1 MTSPPWITRIMSES
15 LLCIESCW
23 RYTVCIFMAYTEKL
37 LEYFILAC
45 LHRNFIS
52 NRENPQSLKHV
63 SKFRL
68 VCSEMKRTQCVII
81 LYENQQQHNI
91 TTHTHCVSVTPAG
104 PRPEPRPEPRAV
116 SCQQRSERRGSV
128 LRLNDL
134 VQKPPSPLSRLPR

>member
-1 MTSPPWITRIMSES
+1 MFHSERDPVRLCDLSTMDHTNHERIIAVHS
-15 LLCIESCW
+15 
-23 RYTVCIFMAYTEKL
+23 KL
-37 LEYFILAC
+37 LALYRMYFHGIYREATRVFFVLAC

-91 TTHTHCVSVTPAG
+91 TTHTPVCRSRRPGRVLNRVLNRVPSPVSS
-104 PRPEPRPEPRAV
+104 AV
-116 SCQQRSERRGSV
+116 SDEGQCSG
-128 LRLNDL
+128 
-134 VQKPPSPLSRLPR
+134 